1 MASVVIASS
10 HRTDEDDVM
19 SKLPDEIEQLPI
31 RKLSAGEVLIR
42 EGQELDQV
50 FFLSSGAVEVL
61 KGEVQIVRVTD
72 RGAVFGEMSPLLKQ
86 HPTATVRALEDSEF
100 RVAENPN
107 EFLRSSPEVALY
119 IAEILARRLDAL
131 NRYLVDV
138 KDQFKDRQ
146 DHLGML
152 DELLDALMNRH
163 PRKIERRPV
172 VEP

>member
-1 MASVVIASS
+1 
-10 HRTDEDDVM
+10 M
-19 SKLPDEIEQLPI
+19 SKLPGEIESLSV
-31 RKLSAGEVLIR
+31 RKLASGETLIH
-42 EGQELDQV
+42 EGQVLDEV
-50 FFLSSGAVEVL
+50 YFLAKGSVEVL
-61 KGEVQIVRVTD
+61 KGGVQIVRVSD
-72 RGAVFGEMSPLLKQ
+72 RGAVFGEMSPLLQ
-86 HPTATVRALEDSEF
+86 QPPSATVRALEDSEF
-100 RVAENPN
+100 FVADHPN

-138 KDQFKDRQ
+138 KEQFKDRQ

-163 PRKIERRPV
+163 PRKIERRRV

>member
-1 MASVVIASS
+1 
-10 HRTDEDDVM
+10 M
-19 SKLPDEIEQLPI
+19 SDLPKEIQSLPI
-31 RKLSAGEVLIR
+31 RRLAAGETLIR
-42 EGQELDQV
+42 EGDAVSEV
-50 FFLSSGAVEVL
+50 YFLASGAVEVL

-72 RGAVFGEMSPLLKQ
+72 RGAVFGEMAPLLKQ
-86 HPTATVRALEDSEF
+86 KPTATVRALENSEF
-100 RVAENPN
+100 HVAENP
-107 EFLRSSPEVALY
+107 EAFLRSSPEVALY

-138 KDQFKDRQ
+138 KEQFKDRQ

-163 PRKIERRPV
+163 PRKIERRRV